1 MAARSHFAIA
11 GIPVRVEPVFFVIVL
26 LFGYQL
32 GELWLI
38 VAWGLIL
45 FVSVLV
51 HELGHAF
58 SLRFFGQRSSI
69 VLHAFGGVTIP
80 RGRPAR
86 WSRGRSII
94 VSLAGPLAGIILLG
108 LPALLMRDA
117 TEARLRDQIF
127 EPGGIQESLL
137 NTWQVLD
144 LLVIANI
151 IISIFNL
158 LPVRPLDGGH
168 VAEELFGLSAARR
181 ISLAAAGLGAL
192 YAITSTQWQFAGIF
206 LLFLGFMNFQE
217 IRAERGQGGVS
228 SAFDV
233 DAPPAPGGSRRRRSH
248 LTAVPPQPP
257 TTLVR
262 DPAQVEPQVWSAL
275 RDGDADG
282 AARIFAMADPSKPAN
297 PYLVAAL
304 ALAAGQTD
312 RAVELFDQA
321 YVADAT
327 GPPSLVA
334 TDLLA
339 KHGRTAAVARAL
351 LKRRDG
357 SGREGA
363 STLQT
368 HLHYAEHYRE
378 AAVVGEL
385 VFAARPASPPQTAF
399 EAACSWSRAGDVDRA
414 VEWLERAVALGFSAP
429 SLVDGEPDLE
439 AVRQDPRWPVL
450 RAQLS

>member
-11 GIPVRVEPVFFVIVL
+11 GIPVRVEPVFFVIVV

-38 VAWGLIL
+38 VAWAVIL

-51 HELGHAF
+51 HELGHAVSF
-58 SLRFFGQRSSI
+58 RIFGQRSSI
-69 VLHAFGGVTIP
+69 VLHGFGGVTIP
-80 RGRPAR
+80 SGRPAR
-86 WSRGRSII
+86 WSKGRAII
-94 VSLAGPLAGIILLG
+94 VSLAGPLSGIVLLG
-108 LPALLMRDA
+108 LPALL
-117 TEARLRDQIF
+117 LRDSDWGQRQAGEWFPRSEVAIW
-127 EPGGIQESLL
+127 P
-137 NTWQVLD
+137 VLE

-168 VAEELFGLSAARR
+168 VVGELFGVPAARR
-181 ISLAAAGLGAL
+181 ISIAAAGLGAL
-192 YAITSTQWQFAGIF
+192 YAFSTQWRFAGFF
-206 LLFLGFMNFQE
+206 LLLLAFMNFQE
-217 IRAERGQGGVS
+217 IRAERGQGGMP

-233 DAPPAPGGSRRRRSH
+233 DAPPAPSGSGRRRPH
-248 LTAVPPQPP
+248 LAAVPPPP
-257 TTLVR
+257 PASLLR
-262 DPAQVEPQVWSAL
+262 DPAQVEPQVWGAL
-275 RDGDADG
+275 RDGDESG
-282 AARIFAMADPSKPAN
+282 ASRIFAMADPSKAAN
-297 PYLVAAL
+297 PFLVASL
-304 ALAAGQTD
+304 ALAGGQTD
-312 RAVELFDQA
+312 RAVQLFEAA
-321 YVADAT
+321 YAADGS

-339 KHGRTAAVARAL
+339 RHGQSAAVARAL
-351 LKRRDG
+351 LKRSDG

-363 STLQT
+363 ATLQT